1 MLEANKVILAFKSTQ
16 FNSPSF
22 DFEEFFIW
30 MEFLEICQRD
40 YLFIF
45 TSSQYHVAVLRR
57 EKLSTHLEVALDRP
71 LHSSHWSNP
80 VKSNYTL
87 YHLMFRLW
95 SPSCSSGRFS
105 SLTTRHHFV
114 NFGGKLLINLA
125 NLVVDGLKGLIVL
138 PQSSLGLDDIVVRVD
153 IVDVARPLE
162 SVAGILLK
170 FLFLKN
176 ASPLH
181 HLHQPAFHS
190 HQYAHRKH
198 SNKYTGNYSSSN
210 GILESQYYTDPKTSR
225 LLPVSE

>member
-87 YHLMFRLW
+87 YHLMFRLL

-105 SLTTRHHFV
+105 SLTSRHHFV

-125 NLVVDGLKGLIVL
+125 NLVVDGLKVLIVL

-170 FLFLKN
+170 I
-176 ASPLH
+176 S
-181 HLHQPAFHS
+181 
-190 HQYAHRKH
+190 
-198 SNKYTGNYSSSN
+198 T
-210 GILESQYYTDPKTSR
+210 
-225 LLPVSE
+225 VSFCS